1 MLGRRTAI
9 LGVGATGAFFGATY
23 LRAVVPS
30 VAPKPRTQLD
40 FLVPKGACDS
50 HVHVIGVPQKFPMS
64 PERDSTPP
72 PATVGELSQVLGF
85 LHLDRVVIVTPTL
98 YGDDNSATTDAVT
111 VLGRDRARGIA
122 LISEAFS
129 PAALAA
135 LKSAGIVGF
144 RAFLD
149 QGDYFDPRLQTKRL
163 QARFDL
169 AEHLGWHLDISA
181 PPEIVAAVKEPLA
194 ASPVPLVFDYFG
206 WAAGGVEQPGFDAVL
221 SLVQSGRAYV
231 KLSEPY
237 RLSARGPNYP
247 NLAQVAKALVS
258 ANADRVLWGSG
269 WPHVSGGVPGQKK
282 TDLAPD
288 LPIDAGHLLN
298 LFAEWVPDAETRHK
312 ILVDNPARL
321 YGFQA
326 QV

>member
-1 MLGRRTAI
+1 
-9 LGVGATGAFFGATY
+9 
-23 LRAVVPS
+23 
-30 VAPKPRTQLD
+30 
-40 FLVPKGACDS
+40 
-50 HVHVIGVPQKFPMS
+50 MS
-64 PERDSTPP
+64 SERDNTPP
-72 PATVGELSQVLGF
+72 PATIGELKQVLGF
-85 LHLDRVVIVTPTL
+85 LHLDRVVIVTPEV
-98 YGDDNSATTDAVT
+98 YGEDNSATTDAIT

-122 LISEAFS
+122 LISESFS
-129 PAALAA
+129 PAALVA

-144 RAFLD
+144 RVFLD
-149 QGDYFDPRLQTKRL
+149 PGSSFDPRLEAKRL

-169 AEHLGWHLDISA
+169 AERLGWHLDISA
-181 PPEIVAAVKEPLA
+181 PPEIVAAVTKPLA

-221 SLVQSGRAYV
+221 SLVESGRAYV

-237 RLSARGPNYP
+237 RLSRRGPDYP
-247 NLAQVAKALVS
+247 NLAPVAKALVS

-282 TDLAPD
+282 TDIAPD

-298 LFAEWVPDAETRHK
+298 LLSEWVPDAETRHK